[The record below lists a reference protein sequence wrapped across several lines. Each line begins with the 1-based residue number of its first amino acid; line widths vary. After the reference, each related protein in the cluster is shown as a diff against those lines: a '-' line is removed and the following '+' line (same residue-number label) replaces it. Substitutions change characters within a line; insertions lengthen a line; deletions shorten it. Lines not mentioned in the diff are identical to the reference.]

1 MKNIIKVAAT
11 IAAIGMG
18 NSAIAEPKIQEM
30 VGVWKWADFTIRV
43 DKCAKTQV
51 CAKVL
56 SGPKNVGLQMIQ
68 SKLTP
73 AKGSFL
79 GKVAHPQTGKT
90 YNSKISMLSENV
102 WHIDGCTEAN
112 VCASGDF
119 KRIK

>member
-1 MKNIIKVAAT
+1 MENIFKVFITVAVLCA
-11 IAAIGMG
+11 G
-18 NSAIAEPKIQEM
+18 NSAMAETDIKKM
-30 VGVWKWADFTIRV
+30 VGDWKWADFTIRV
-43 DKCAKTQV
+43 DSCAKTQV

-68 SKLTP
+68 SKLKP
-73 AKGSFL
+73 SKGSFL